1 MDIRRALTHVFHD
14 PDWPTRLGPAA
25 LAACVPVIGPL
36 YLSSYALRAL
46 RLLVTDRDDRR
57 LPRWRWDRQ
66 ALVIGLKCQ
75 ILAVLCGLVAG
86 LLGIVLWELSGE
98 TPDEAATG
106 TALTFA
112 LRGPSHLVTMT
123 VFAVLLSACL
133 ARFAATG
140 SAWAALNPGALY
152 AHLRAEPAIW
162 MGVAVVG
169 FLIEEMPVTLVWLAP
184 LPAQFDAVALLAV
197 TALIWPYAQLVQAH
211 LIGQAY
217 HWSARSVALRQTT
230 MRYRW

>member
-25 LAACVPVIGPL
+25 LIACVPVIGPL

-46 RLLVTDRDDRR
+46 RCIVTDRDDRR

-75 ILAVLCGLVAG
+75 VLAVLCGLVAG

-98 TPDEAATG
+98 TPDESATG

-140 SAWAALNPGALY
+140 SAWAALDPGKLF

-169 FLIEEMPVTLVWLAP
+169 FLIEEAPVTLVWLAP
-184 LPAQFDAVALLAV
+184 LPAQLDAVARLAV
-197 TALIWPYAQLVQAH
+197 TALLWPYAQLVQAH

-217 HWSARSVALRQTT
+217 RWSARSVALRQVT